1 MMSDKK
7 LEVKH
12 LRYMSE
18 KFREISEAQMF
29 QVLSKE
35 KKEVRTI
42 SLSLATRYTFNTF
55 LRADQRGGTKD
66 VREIVEEY

>member
-1 MMSDKK
+1 MSEK
-7 LEVKH
+7 LDRKH

-35 KKEVRTI
+35 KPEVGCCFF
-42 SLSLATRYTFNTF
+42 LS
-55 LRADQRGGTKD
+55 
-66 VREIVEEY
+66 

>member
-1 MMSDKK
+1 MDI
-7 LEVKH
+7 KH

-35 KKEVRTI
+35 KPEVRFYFFIFLKI
-42 SLSLATRYTFNTF
+42 SNRSKKRIFRIAT
-55 LRADQRGGTKD
+55 DERGRTQD
-66 VREIVEEY
+66 VREIVEEN

>member
-1 MMSDKK
+1 MNPTDRLKIQKIQKKKKEMSEK
-7 LEVKH
+7 LDRKH

-35 KKEVRTI
+35 KPEVG
-42 SLSLATRYTFNTF
+42 F
-55 LRADQRGGTKD
+55 
-66 VREIVEEY
+66 

>member
-1 MMSDKK
+1 MSEK
-7 LEVKH
+7 LDRKH

-35 KKEVRTI
+35 KPEVGCCFFCRNLFEKTYFETYASRT
-42 SLSLATRYTFNTF
+42 
-55 LRADQRGGTKD
+55 DERGRT
-66 VREIVEEY
+66 